1 MDGEL
6 VCGADDIWEGEMVF
20 RTLPSGV
27 DVVVLNV
34 GGRVVAYQGRC
45 PHQETPL
52 DEADFDGET
61 LVCTA
66 HLWEFDAATGRG
78 LNPANTRLCEFPV
91 EIKDGGIY
99 VTAPCGERN
108 ERGADVNS

>member
-1 MDGEL
+1 MHSEL
-6 VCGADDIWEGEMVF
+6 VGAADDLWAGEMLF
-20 RTLPSGV
+20 HTLSDGV

-45 PHQETPL
+45 PHQDTTL
-52 DEADFDGET
+52 DDACFDGDT

-66 HLWEFDAATGRG
+66 HLWEFDAATGKG
-78 LNPANTRLCEFPV
+78 LNPANTRLREFPV

-99 VTAPCGERN
+99 VAAPSEDMR
-108 ERGADVNS
+108 RPVDVDN